1 MYTTP
6 TNNVP
11 NSRTRSRHHLR
22 RHTSVTILAAA
33 LMGLAACGDNSAA
46 DSAGS
51 VVADPTTSATA
62 SPTTTTST
70 TTTSTTST
78 PVVPTTVEAR
88 PTATLD
94 ELVGSNGGRIHVR
107 CIGQGTKTV
116 ILIAGFEEGAENWGK
131 VEPTV
136 SASARVCS
144 YDRPGTGTSDPATAT
159 QTFTSQATDLHAL
172 LTTVAEPGPYLVVGH
187 SFGGAEAITFASLFP
202 AEVSGLVLIDT
213 SPVTWFTS
221 ICAVPN
227 DGTPAATA
235 LRFFCTSLSDPT
247 ANVEH
252 LDTLASFAEVAK
264 VTSLG
269 SLPTTIITAVDRQF
283 PGLAAGELARLTDEW
298 DRGQEQWSRLSTT
311 TRRVSVEKTSH
322 HIQLDQPALVIDEI
336 TRLLP

>member
-1 MYTTP
+1 MYITP

-22 RHTSVTILAAA
+22 RHASVTILAAA
-33 LMGLAACGDNSAA
+33 LIGLSACGDNSAA
-46 DSAGS
+46 RSVGS
-51 VVADPTTSATA
+51 VVAASTTSATA

-70 TTTSTTST
+70 TGT
-78 PVVPTTVEAR
+78 PVVPTTIKAR

-94 ELVGSNGGRIHVR
+94 ELVGSNGARIHVR
-107 CIGQGTKTV
+107 CTGQGAKTV

-144 YDRPGTGTSDPATAT
+144 YDRPGTGTSDLATVT
-159 QTFTSQATDLHAL
+159 QTFVSQAIDLHTL
-172 LTTVAEPGPYLVVGH
+172 LATVAEPGPYVVVGH
-187 SFGGAEAITFASLFP
+187 SFGGSEAITFASLFP

-213 SPVTWFTS
+213 SPVTWLTS

-227 DGTPAATA
+227 DGTTAATA
-235 LRFFCTSLSDPT
+235 ARFFCTSLSDPT

-252 LDTLASFAEVAK
+252 LNTLASFAEVAK

-269 SLPTTIITAVDRQF
+269 SLPMTVVSAVDRQF
-283 PGLAAGELARLTDEW
+283 PGLSAGELARLTDEW
-298 DRGQEQWSRLSTT
+298 DRGQEQWSQLSTV

-322 HIQLDQPALVIDEI
+322 HIQLDQPAVVIDEI